1 LAQLA
6 KLIYLDV
13 IVRTSWF
20 PALAGLSIALWSG
33 IGVLDWKTWI
43 AFITSL
49 IGMLVIQGMYEHA
62 LDYLRDKG
70 GYSAFRQDIGKPLIA
85 KKALKYSVA
94 LAAILALIIVFCERW
109 WLLFFGVLAFRTAK
123 IYVETHNEFY
133 AVFGFMLSYTVGY
146 FSATNYPTLP
156 WLIGL
161 LIIAFIYKAS
171 LVMYR
176 LDDYINGEIS
186 SIKTLIQYYRN
197 TMRYM
202 LHSVPL
208 LIIILVFSL
217 KLSYPVEKIIPWN
230 YVLWIIGFSGICYV
244 LIRYRNKNI
253 IREVPIW
260 SAGLT
265 IMFSDAISAAFSDDM
280 LLLLKIIAAYAIWWI
295 IFVQFWISR
304 HAMCN
309 YLNCPLNPL
318 VSMEKKRPR

>member
-1 LAQLA
+1 
-6 KLIYLDV
+6 
-13 IVRTSWF
+13 
-20 PALAGLSIALWSG
+20 
-33 IGVLDWKTWI
+33 
-43 AFITSL
+43 
-49 IGMLVIQGMYEHA
+49 
-62 LDYLRDKG
+62 
-70 GYSAFRQDIGKPLIA
+70 
-85 KKALKYSVA
+85 
-94 LAAILALIIVFCERW
+94 
-109 WLLFFGVLAFRTAK
+109 
-123 IYVETHNEFY
+123 
-133 AVFGFMLSYTVGY
+133 
-146 FSATNYPTLP
+146 
-156 WLIGL
+156 
-161 LIIAFIYKAS
+161 
-171 LVMYR
+171 
-176 LDDYINGEIS
+176 
-186 SIKTLIQYYRN
+186 
-197 TMRYM
+197 MRYM

-244 LIRYRNKNI
+244 LIRYRNENI